1 MSYRAEASGG
11 KASGVEDQEL
21 MNAIGRMVLS
31 AAALEYTVAVL
42 VALTEGHQDQA
53 AENRALQL
61 VQTDGAPVREL
72 RRIALGPPE
81 RRDLNRLCQE
91 AEAVLEER
99 NAVVHAIPLE
109 DSAAGAEG
117 SLTGWHPRTGQQ
129 IQLTTWAVL
138 GHVQDLHIARRRF
151 DNAITAAT
159 SQTSTKPVIRQTA
172 VLGGPPWGP
181 APKPVGA
188 R

>member
-1 MSYRAEASGG
+1 VSYRAEASGG

-31 AAALEYTVAVL
+31 AATLEYSVAVL

-117 SLTGWHPRTGQQ
+117 SLTGWHPRPAACR
-129 IQLTTWAVL
+129 IR
-138 GHVQDLHIARRRF
+138 HLHPPGLQAGPGRPPRPAGLPLSRRDVRARRR
-151 DNAITAAT
+151 
-159 SQTSTKPVIRQTA
+159 
-172 VLGGPPWGP
+172 GPRP
-181 APKPVGA
+181 
-188 R
+188 